1 MSHVSLTVSGREAR
15 PASRGAPAMLVLGIL
30 VALLGFTLPWLGL
43 PRNVLSLLTSATTTA
58 ILATGVGFLVRQGG
72 LTSFGHAGFYGG
84 AAYLVVLM
92 SVYTTLPGEVIVIV
106 APILAAA
113 ASFLLS
119 FVMLRT
125 SGVAF
130 SMLSLAV
137 AQALYELMMRWREIA
152 NGEDGLRLR
161 LPRELFGLKL
171 TFFQKADTMFLL
183 SWGWLV
189 LIVIALVFLT
199 RSHFGTLTLAIKNNE
214 ERARFIGYRTL
225 MPRAI
230 IIAIAGL
237 IAAIGGTLFSLY
249 NGYVTPGL
257 LHWSLSGEALIIA
270 IIGGTRSVW
279 GPALGAFIFVIL
291 RDVAGNYT
299 THWQS
304 IVGLALIA
312 VVLLLPSGVS
322 GAVRGLA
329 SRLQGGRDA

>member
-1 MSHVSLTVSGREAR
+1 MSHVSLGVSGRAVR
-15 PASRGAPAMLVLGIL
+15 PAGRSAPVFLLLGIL
-30 VALLGFTLPWLGL
+30 VAALGFALPWLGL
-43 PRNVLSLLTSATTTA
+43 SRNMLSLLTSATTTA

-92 SVYTTLPGEVIVIV
+92 SVYTTMPGEVIVIV

-171 TFFQKADTMFLL
+171 SFFQKADTMFLV

-189 LIVIALVFLT
+189 LILITLVFLT
-199 RSHFGTLTLAIKNNE
+199 HSRFGTLTLAIKNNE

-230 IIAIAGL
+230 IIALAGL

-279 GPALGAFIFVIL
+279 GPALGAFIFVVL

-322 GAVRGLA
+322 GAVRALVN
-329 SRLQGGRDA
+329 RFQGGRDV

>member
-1 MSHVSLTVSGREAR
+1 MSHMSLTVSGRAAR
-15 PASRGAPAMLVLGIL
+15 PARRTAPAMLVLGIL
-30 VALLGFTLPWLGL
+30 VALLGFALPWLGL

-58 ILATGVGFLVRQGG
+58 ILATGVGFLVRQAG

-92 SVYTTLPGEVIVIV
+92 SVYTSLPGEAIVFI
-106 APILAAA
+106 APVLAAA

-171 TFFQKADTMFLL
+171 SFFQKADTMFLL

-189 LIVIALVFLT
+189 LIVIALVLLT

-312 VVLLLPSGVS
+312 VVLLLQNGVS
-322 GAVRGLA
+322 GAVRGLVN
-329 SRLQGGRDA
+329 RFQGGRDV